1 MTTLVEEMHLLL
13 DNNEDVKE
21 AILLG
26 KLPSDIA
33 EIAAKAMDGNQGS
46 QPLHFKTPESYRM
59 VSGLIQSKF
68 FPNAPDLERGG
79 FMKAMMGS
87 GPAPAWLIIMQ
98 VAGQMVSVAKDEGY
112 EIEIT
117 ED

>member
-26 KLPSDIA
+26 KLPSDIS
-33 EIAAKAMDGNQGS
+33 EIAAKAMDGSQGR
-46 QPLHFKTPESYRM
+46 QPLHLKTSDQFRM
-59 VSGLIQSKF
+59 VASLIQSKF

-79 FMKAMMGS
+79 FMKAIMGT

-98 VAGQMVSVAKDEGY
+98 IAGQMVSVAKDEGY
-112 EIEIT
+112 EIE
-117 ED
+117 D